1 MSHRLSPLT
10 TRWMPP
16 GASCAHPGT
25 SEALSPLRAVLPVT
39 LARMFGRA
47 GVARAGRG
55 PLAARSSTAAGW
67 AGATATAGVWAA
79 AFAAAAVLV
88 ARLVTAPRNASSRM
102 APAMA
107 PTSTAATRRTG
118 PTGRR
123 RGGRGRPRRASAAS
137 PADRIAS
144 TNTSRRNSSH
154 SAHARMARRLR
165 IFRSSRGEA
174 RAVPNSP
181 RPGMCSGSGQPTNH
195 TSSHGTPPSS
205 PNSTARASRP
215 RSSRP
220 AAATTRVTVGL
231 LRSGGCGSGVG
242 SCGSGAGSGDAV
254 HGGGR
259 GGGRHVEAA
268 YPDQLQELGT
278 GGAPHGDGHRCG
290 GRCDGAVQPGGA
302 QPAAGGGLGTRW
314 VEFGDVAFA
323 VGGQVE
329 LLGSGAGGGL
339 RRVEGLYLGRQRHSG
354 VEDQAGEGDQGD
366 GQDDDERR
374 DLSGVVAGPGTDPA
388 QQATHPVHGDGPPRQ
403 RSTGLAL
410 VADTTR
416 VPGTEIKARSDSG
429 TAHETVTLTT
439 PPGRSPPV
447 STVIVG
453 CRQVTP
459 LAARVSNAVRRA
471 SASAPDT
478 EREMDAARA
487 APWAAASRSSC
498 ADTSRPQNTTKS
510 SSPTSSGVRMA
521 SSTVDDPT
529 SPCSARR
536 RHRWPSHWRGDGGSL
551 TGSASV
557 RRVWPVTV
565 VTFRWREGRGR
576 ISLLAR
582 RR

>member
-1 MSHRLSPLT
+1 
-10 TRWMPP
+10 
-16 GASCAHPGT
+16 
-25 SEALSPLRAVLPVT
+25 
-39 LARMFGRA
+39 
-47 GVARAGRG
+47 
-55 PLAARSSTAAGW
+55 
-67 AGATATAGVWAA
+67 
-79 AFAAAAVLV
+79 
-88 ARLVTAPRNASSRM
+88 M

-107 PTSTAATRRTG
+107 PTRMAATRRTG

-123 RGGRGRPRRASAAS
+123 LDGRGRPRRASAAS
-137 PADRIAS
+137 PAERIAS
-144 TNTSRRNSSH
+144 TSTSRRNSSH
-154 SAHARMARRLR
+154 SAQARMASRLR
-165 IFRSSRGEA
+165 IFRSSSGEV
-174 RAVPNSP
+174 RAALSSP

-220 AAATTRVTVGL
+220 PAMTTRVTVGL
-231 LRSGGCGSGVG
+231 LGSGLVSRVLSRVLRLG
-242 SCGSGAGSGDAV
+242 SRGSGAGSGDTV

-268 YPDQLQELGT
+268 YPDQLQELGS
-278 GGAPHGDGHRCG
+278 GGAPHGDGHGG
-290 GRCDGAVQPGGA
+290 GRGRHRAVQPGGA

-416 VPGTEIKARSDSG
+416 VPGTEIKARSASG

-459 LAARVSNAVRRA
+459 RAARVSNAVRRA

-487 APWAAASRSSC
+487 APCAAASRSSW
-498 ADTSRPQNTTKS
+498 ADTIRPQSTTNS
-510 SSPTSSGVRMA
+510 SSPTSSGVRIA
-521 SSTVDDPT
+521 SSTVDDPA
-529 SPCSARR
+529 SRRSARR
-536 RHRWPSHWRGDGGSL
+536 RHRWPSHWRGAGGSL

-557 RRVWPVTV
+557 GWVWPVTV
-565 VTFRWREGRGR
+565 VTSHQREGRGR

>member
-25 SEALSPLRAVLPVT
+25 SEALCPLRAVLPVT

-123 RGGRGRPRRASAAS
+123 LGGRGRPRRASAAS
-137 PADRIAS
+137 PAERIAS

-174 RAVPNSP
+174 SAVPSSP

-205 PNSTARASRP
+205 PSNAARASRP

-231 LRSGGCGSGVG
+231 LGSGLGSRSGGSGVG
-242 SCGSGAGSGDAV
+242 SGDAV
-254 HGGGR
+254 DGGG
-259 GGGRHVEAA
+259 GGGHVEAVH
-268 YPDQLQELGT
+268 PDQLQELGS
-278 GGAPHGDGHRCG
+278 GGAPHGDGHGG
-290 GRCDGAVQPGGA
+290 GRGRHRAVQAGGGE
-302 QPAAGGGLGTRW
+302 PAAGGGLGARR
-314 VEFGDVAFA
+314 VEFGDVVFA

-339 RRVEGLYLGRQRHSG
+339 RRVEGLHLGRQRHAG
-354 VEDQAGEGDQGD
+354 VEDEAGEGDQGD
-366 GQDDDERR
+366 GQDDHERC
-374 DLSGVVAGPGTDPA
+374 DLSGVVAGTGTDPA
-388 QQATHPVHGDGPPRQ
+388 Q
-403 RSTGLAL
+403 
-410 VADTTR
+410 
-416 VPGTEIKARSDSG
+416 
-429 TAHETVTLTT
+429 
-439 PPGRSPPV
+439 
-447 STVIVG
+447 
-453 CRQVTP
+453 
-459 LAARVSNAVRRA
+459 
-471 SASAPDT
+471 
-478 EREMDAARA
+478 
-487 APWAAASRSSC
+487 
-498 ADTSRPQNTTKS
+498 
-510 SSPTSSGVRMA
+510 
-521 SSTVDDPT
+521 
-529 SPCSARR
+529 
-536 RHRWPSHWRGDGGSL
+536 
-551 TGSASV
+551 
-557 RRVWPVTV
+557 
-565 VTFRWREGRGR
+565 
-576 ISLLAR
+576 
-582 RR
+582 